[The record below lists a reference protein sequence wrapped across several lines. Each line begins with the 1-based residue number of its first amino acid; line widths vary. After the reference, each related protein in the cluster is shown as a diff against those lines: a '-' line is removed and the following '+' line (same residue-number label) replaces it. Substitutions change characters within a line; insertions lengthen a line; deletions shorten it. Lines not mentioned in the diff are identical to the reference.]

1 MAATIAEQIS
11 QQLAEQIL
19 SGKLKPGQR
28 IEEKRVTD
36 QFDVSRTPVR
46 EALHQL
52 ASTGLIAMQPHRGA
66 TVVDMDV
73 EQLTDMFEAQAEIE
87 ALCAKMAAIR
97 MSNIERKKLQ
107 QVAEESA
114 PSLKK
119 SDHKKYSS
127 SNEALHKLIYKG
139 AHNQSLEQI
148 ALNLWNRV
156 APFRRSIFF
165 KQSNRM
171 SHSFDEHQT
180 IIQAI
185 IKGDKDK
192 AYSAMYEHVTNS
204 SLNAIE
210 FFNRSKKV

>member
-36 QFDVSRTPVR
+36 EFEVSRTPVR

-73 EQLTDMFEAQAEIE
+73 EQLSDMFEAQAEIE

-107 QVAEESA
+107 HIAEQSK

-119 SDHKKYSS
+119 SDHKNYSN
-127 SNEALHKLIYKG
+127 SNEELHKLIYKG

-171 SHSFDEHQT
+171 NHSFDEHQR

-185 IKGDKDK
+185 VNGDKEQ
-192 AYSAMYEHVTNS
+192 AYLAMHEHVTNS

-210 FFNRSKKV
+210 FFTGSK